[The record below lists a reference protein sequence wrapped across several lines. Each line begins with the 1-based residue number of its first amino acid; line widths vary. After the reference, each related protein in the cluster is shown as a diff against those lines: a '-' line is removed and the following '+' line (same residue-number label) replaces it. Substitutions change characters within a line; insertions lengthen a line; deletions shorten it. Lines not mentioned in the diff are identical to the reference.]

1 MTKPFLV
8 ACALASAVT
17 FGACSVYAQTSQPGM
32 QQTAKSTR
40 PMGKVSTA
48 TFVPKAQ
55 ISDLYEI
62 EAGRIA
68 VQRAQKPEVK
78 AFAQRMVD
86 HHTMAASKF
95 SAAMREA
102 KVNAAVPSLD
112 TEHLNKL
119 EALRTAS
126 TTAFDRMYVA
136 QQVEAHE
143 AALRLHRAYAAGGD
157 KAPLKAAA
165 REATTMVEQHLQDIR
180 GISGG
185 IASES

>member
-1 MTKPFLV
+1 MRKQFAL

-17 FGACSVYAQTSQPGM
+17 FGTCAVYAQTAQQGAH
-32 QQTAKSTR
+32 QTAKSAK
-40 PMGKVSTA
+40 PMGKVSTTA
-48 TFVPKAQ
+48 FVPQAQ
-55 ISDLYEI
+55 MSDLYEI

-68 VQRAQKPEVK
+68 VQRAKSAEVK

-95 SAAMREA
+95 SSAVREA
-102 KVNAAVPSLD
+102 KLNAAPPALD

-126 TTAFDRMYVA
+126 VTAFDRMYVT

-143 AALRLHRAYAAGGD
+143 TALKLHRTYASGGD

-165 REATTMVEQHLQDIR
+165 REAVAMVERHLQEIR
-180 GISGG
+180 NISSSL
-185 IASES
+185 ANES